1 MTNIDPN
8 LLFFG
13 NWVDASSRIEDIEK
27 FLQQTASAYQRELAW
42 LEEEGHVDPDIEFVP
57 LFAETLPPILYMSV
71 VIAAASVL
79 EQELRGISQ
88 ALRDTLKLP
97 LSFNDIAGSLIER
110 FRKYAVG
117 LAGLPV
123 GLQES
128 DWQDILAV
136 YEIRNCL
143 VHAGGDLHAFA
154 KADVIRAFAQ
164 RRQLAMC
171 RDERIELEDA
181 TAKTIARVIYAFLE
195 GVYEAALVKFP
206 GHYGR
211 RKRQREANND
221 TEPRS
226 AADWGALAD
235 RLPAADP

>member
-1 MTNIDPN
+1 MTDIDPN

-27 FLQQTASAYQRELAW
+27 FLEQTASAYQRELTW
-42 LEEEGHVDPDIEFVP
+42 LEEEGHVDLDIEFVP
-57 LFAETLPPILYMSV
+57 LFAETLPPILYTSV

-88 ALRDTLKLP
+88 ALRETLKLS

-123 GLQES
+123 DLQDS
-128 DWQDILAV
+128 DWQDVLAV

-154 KADVIRAFAQ
+154 RAEVIRAFAQ
-164 RRQLAMC
+164 RRQLPLC
-171 RDERIELEDA
+171 REEHLELEGA
-181 TAKTIARVIYAFLE
+181 TAKAIARVIYAFLE
-195 GVYEAALVKFP
+195 AVYDAALEKFP

-211 RKRQREANND
+211 RRR
-221 TEPRS
+221 
-226 AADWGALAD
+226 
-235 RLPAADP
+235 